1 MKCLPLCLLA
11 LLPVSAAETRVL
23 VDGTGCRTRQLAIA
37 RIFEGIPGVQSVEV
51 QPRKAAPKLN
61 QRYFLINSSG
71 NGPTQNQLVQA
82 LGKRAKHYQILS
94 VTPHDPALS
103 GSR

>member
-1 MKCLPLCLLA
+1 MLVLMLG
-11 LLPVSAAETRVL
+11 LLPVSATETRVL
-23 VDGTGCRTRQLAIA
+23 VDGSGCRTRQLAIV
-37 RIFEGIPGVQSVEV
+37 RIFEGIPAVECVEV
-51 QPRKAAPKLN
+51 LPREAAPKLN
-61 QRYFLINSSG
+61 QRYFLIKSSG
-71 NGPTQNQLVQA
+71 DGPTRNQLVQA